1 MKNILTVLLIKES
14 LLTGCAPL
22 VQQQCDDHDE
32 QAQTLLNSLPL
43 TVRLKAA
50 LGKLTPTEAA
60 LLYAL
65 NQRGYRV
72 QTHCPG
78 QRWHG
83 EATHRQSRAQ
93 VSLTLAH
100 SREALLWHL
109 WAEVSGQTGGLVSL
123 HDRHLQADHLR
134 PAYPF

>member
-14 LLTGCAPL
+14 LLTGRAPL
-22 VQQQCDDHDE
+22 VQHQSEDHAA
-32 QAQTLLNSLPL
+32 QAQALLAALPL

-50 LGKLTPTEAA
+50 LGNLTPTEAA
-60 LLYAL
+60 LLHAL
-65 NQRGYRV
+65 RGHGYRV

-78 QRWHG
+78 HRWHG
-83 EATHRQSRAQ
+83 EATHRQTRHQ
-93 VSLTLAH
+93 VSLTLAS

-123 HDRHLQADHLR
+123 CDHHLQPEELR
-134 PAYPF
+134 PAFPF